1 MIMGYNEEGIGY
13 QQTDTSR
20 QGADFNKQGKL
31 SIRKQ
36 IKDLF
41 VNADKVMLTVEEISK
56 SVFKPEISVKP
67 RVTELK
73 NEGILQDSG
82 YRRMGKWGTNIIVWE
97 LNKGE

>member
-1 MIMGYNEEGIGY
+1 MGYNEEGIGY